1 MFNRNEKHR
10 KPKTVN
16 EAAELLISDLLIQ
29 HLNTLSRMT
38 EQEFNL
44 LCEHVTPH
52 LIDEF
57 QIWEGNDD
65 LLASCYQSDETDQE
79 DPARIILNKVRDM
92 LNNFSGFL
100 VIT

>member
-1 MFNRNEKHR
+1 MFTNNDQHR

-29 HLNTLSRMT
+29 HLHSLSKMT
-38 EQEFNL
+38 EQEFNH
-44 LCEHVTPH
+44 LCDHVTPY

-57 QIWEGNDD
+57 QIWQGNDD
-65 LLASCYQSDETDQE
+65 LLDSCYQSDDTAID

>member
-1 MFNRNEKHR
+1 MFANRERNR
-10 KPKTVN
+10 KPKTVS

-38 EQEFNL
+38 EQEFNN
-44 LCEHVTPH
+44 LCDHVTPY

-57 QIWEGNDD
+57 KIWQGNDD
-65 LLASCYQSDETDQE
+65 LLDSCYHSDDTSDE
-79 DPARIILNKVRDM
+79 DPARIILNRVRSM

>member
-1 MFNRNEKHR
+1 MFTNNDQNR

-29 HLNTLSRMT
+29 HLNSLSKMT
-38 EQEFNL
+38 EQEFNR
-44 LCEHVTPH
+44 LCDHVTPY

-57 QIWEGNDD
+57 QIWQGNDD
-65 LLASCYQSDETDQE
+65 LLDSCYQSDETALD

>member
-1 MFNRNEKHR
+1 MFTNNDQNR

-29 HLNTLSRMT
+29 HLNSLSKMT
-38 EQEFNL
+38 EQEFNR
-44 LCEHVTPH
+44 LCDHVTPY

-57 QIWEGNDD
+57 QIWQGNDD
-65 LLASCYQSDETDQE
+65 LLDSCYQSDDTALD
-79 DPARIILNKVRDM
+79 DPARIILKKVRDM

>member
-1 MFNRNEKHR
+1 MFSKCQNDR

-29 HLNTLSRMT
+29 HLSTLSQLT
-38 EQEFNL
+38 DQEFNR
-44 LCEHVTPH
+44 LCDHVRPY

-57 QIWEGNDD
+57 QIWQGNDELID
-65 LLASCYQSDETDQE
+65 SCFRNDDDSND
-79 DPARIILNKVRDM
+79 DPARVILNKVRDM

>member
-1 MFNRNEKHR
+1 MFAKNEDNR

-29 HLNTLSRMT
+29 HLNSLSKMS
-38 EQEFNL
+38 EQEFNR
-44 LCEHVTPH
+44 LCDHVTPY

-57 QIWEGNDD
+57 QIWQGNDD
-65 LLASCYQSDETDQE
+65 LLASCYQFDDTDLS
-79 DPARIILNKVRDM
+79 DPARIILERVRQM